1 MERRRSERYT
11 PRLNFQF
18 PQPKIPKPR
27 PILPRIINLDLPEP
41 SSADEAGASGHA
53 DAHAPG
59 HESSHAKGGVAIVV
73 GALGVVFG
81 DIGTSPLYAL
91 RECFSPIH
99 GIAVA
104 PDNILGLLSL
114 IFWCLA
120 LIITVKYVGIVL
132 EADNRGEG
140 GILALSALLVGASR
154 NWRIWTPVSAVGLFG
169 ASLFFGDGFITP
181 AISVM
186 SAIEGLAVAAP
197 NLHNVVMPGA
207 ALILTCLFFVQK
219 RGTAVMGRAFGPVII
234 AWFATLAV
242 LGVRGILQAPEVLAA
257 INPAHAAR
265 FFMDNGVAGFIT
277 LSSVFLCVTGGEA
290 LYADMGHF
298 GRGPIRKGWLFVV
311 LPALLLNY
319 FGQGALLLTDP
330 QAIQNPFYLLAPAWA
345 LVPLIL
351 LATAATVIASQA
363 VISGVFS
370 IARQAINMGYLPR
383 LKVLHSSEHSI
394 GQVYVPAVNWLL
406 FICTLTLV
414 ILFGSS
420 SALAGAY
427 GIAIVCDMV
436 VTSIMVIMLLRIADA
451 RGNRAVIGVLAIILV
466 IELFFFASNILKLDD
481 GGWIPLAIASG
492 IYLLMSTWRE
502 GRRALAWLVAKQQ
515 VPVREFLASIAEH
528 KPNVAPGTAV
538 YLVSD
543 AGGIPRALSQNLR
556 FNGVMHERIILL
568 TFVSTELP
576 RVPADKRVDTHT
588 ISPGIYRVI
597 ARYGFMEVPD
607 ILSALRGADAKGV
620 EFRPDETTYVIG
632 RENPVFSGN
641 SGMPLWRKRL
651 FAVMGRNSQLASIHF
666 GVPAHR
672 VVEISSQVN
681 L

>member
-1 MERRRSERYT
+1 
-11 PRLNFQF
+11 
-18 PQPKIPKPR
+18 
-27 PILPRIINLDLPEP
+27 LPRIINLALSAP
-41 SSADEAGASGHA
+41 SSVDEADSTGTA
-53 DAHAPG
+53 DAHRPV
-59 HESSHAKGGVAIVV
+59 HETSNSKGGVAIVV

-99 GIAVA
+99 GIAVM
-104 PDNILGLLSL
+104 PDNVLGLLSL

-154 NWRIWTPVSAVGLFG
+154 NWRIWTPVSAIGLFG
-169 ASLFFGDGFITP
+169 AALFFGDGFITP

-242 LGVRGILQAPEVLAA
+242 LGIRGILLAPQVLAA

-330 QAIQNPFYLLAPAWA
+330 EAIRNPFYLLAPAWA

-383 LKVLHSSEHSI
+383 LRVLHSSEHSI

-436 VTSIMVIMLLRIADA
+436 VTSVMVIMLLRIADA
-451 RGNRAVIGVLAIILV
+451 KGNRAVIGVLAIILV
-466 IELFFFASNILKLDD
+466 FEARRWWLDPVGDCIRDLPADEHLAGRTARPGLARCQAAGSGTRIPCIHHGAEAEYRAGHGRLSRERRRRHSACAFAEPEVQRCHARTHHPADVREHGTAPRTHRKARGYAHDFTRNLPRHCALRLHGSA
-481 GGWIPLAIASG
+481 GHPVGLAG
-492 IYLLMSTWRE
+492 CRCQ
-502 GRRALAWLVAKQQ
+502 GRR
-515 VPVREFLASIAEH
+515 
-528 KPNVAPGTAV
+528 
-538 YLVSD
+538 
-543 AGGIPRALSQNLR
+543 IPA
-556 FNGVMHERIILL
+556 
-568 TFVSTELP
+568 
-576 RVPADKRVDTHT
+576 
-588 ISPGIYRVI
+588 
-597 ARYGFMEVPD
+597 
-607 ILSALRGADAKGV
+607 
-620 EFRPDETTYVIG
+620 
-632 RENPVFSGN
+632 
-641 SGMPLWRKRL
+641 
-651 FAVMGRNSQLASIHF
+651 
-666 GVPAHR
+666 
-672 VVEISSQVN
+672 
-681 L
+681 